1 MLTPRRGKQQGTGGL
16 AREGGQLVL
25 VPKTQGS
32 KYVKEGGASANE
44 VRYQEGETPA
54 GETPAGETHPDCLSR
69 SPPLLTVLD

>member
-1 MLTPRRGKQQGTGGL
+1 MLTPRRGKQQGTGGM

-54 GETPAGETHPDCLSR
+54 GETHPDCLSR